1 MTKKLKCIDA
11 TMLKSLAMVLM
22 LSDHLWGTDLLPYNW
37 LTAIGRI
44 AFPIF
49 AFQIAEG
56 CARTHNFKKY
66 MTRMFL
72 FALISEIPF
81 NMMMGGSIFY
91 PLHQNVMFT
100 FLIAMLLIHWLEL
113 SWQKH
118 PSTVW
123 KLFSGA
129 AAVAIGYVLGFVTFV
144 DYYGYGVVTVLL
156 FWMTRDKKWGWA
168 AQLVGMYLINWVLIS
183 GINYVIPLF
192 GMELMVPQQALAM
205 LALIPIWLYNG
216 KRGRGGKAFQLF
228 GYAFY
233 PVHIIVLVLIVKLMG
248 LFL

>member
-1 MTKKLKCIDA
+1 MFKKLKFIDS
-11 TMLKSLAMVLM
+11 TTLKVLAMVLM
-22 LSDHLWGTDLLPYNW
+22 LSDHIWGTGILPYDW

-56 CARTHNFKKY
+56 CARTHNFKGYLK
-66 MTRMFL
+66 RMLL

-81 NMMMGGSIFY
+81 NFMMGGSIFY

-100 FLIAMLLIHWLEL
+100 FLIAMLLIRGLQRFWE
-113 SWQKH
+113 KH
-118 PSTVW
+118 PGAIW
-123 KLFSGA
+123 KISS
-129 AAVAIGYVLGFVTFV
+129 AAVAMVLGYMLGFATFC

-156 FWMTRDKKWGWA
+156 FWLTRDKKWGWI
-168 AQLVGMYLINWVLIS
+168 AQLIGLFIINWVLMS
-183 GINYVIPLF
+183 GMSYVVHIF
-192 GMELMVPQQALAM
+192 GTEIWVPQQALAL

-216 KRGRGGKAFQLF
+216 KRGPGGKWFQFF

-233 PVHIIVLVLIVKLMG
+233 PLHIALLLLIRA
-248 LFL
+248 LF